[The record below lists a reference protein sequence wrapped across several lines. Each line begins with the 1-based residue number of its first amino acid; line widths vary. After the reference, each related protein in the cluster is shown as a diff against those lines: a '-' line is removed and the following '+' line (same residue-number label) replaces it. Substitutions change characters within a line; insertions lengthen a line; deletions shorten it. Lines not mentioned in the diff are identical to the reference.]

1 MNILTFDIE
10 EWYLEK
16 AYFGAKESRYA
27 EYDRL
32 LDELLKK
39 LDDAGLKATFFC
51 VGKLATDFPGVVR
64 KINDA
69 GHEVGCHSNTHQWLN
84 KMTYQEA
91 SEDTATA
98 IDALEQCIGKKV
110 LSYRAPAFSICS
122 SNKWAFEI
130 LAANGITRDASVF
143 PASRD
148 FGGFSEFS
156 TDEPATV
163 NYNGISIKEFPICT
177 TNILG
182 KDMAYSGGGYFRF
195 FPLSFVKKTMG
206 RSNYSMTYFHLGD
219 LLPVIS
225 GLMSKSEYE
234 NYFGEYGSLKTR
246 LIRYAKTNLG
256 VKSNK
261 RKLFKLLETTSFDNL
276 LTADEK
282 LDWSKCPVVNL

>member
-1 MNILTFDIE
+1 MNILTYDIE

-16 AYFGAKESRYA
+16 AYFGAKESRYV

-32 LDELLKK
+32 LDELLNK
-39 LDDAGLKATFFC
+39 LDDADLKATFFC
-51 VGKLATDFPGVVR
+51 VGRMATDFPSVVR
-64 KINDA
+64 KINAA

-84 KMTYQEA
+84 KMTYKEV
-91 SEDTATA
+91 SEDTTVA
-98 IDALEQCIGKKV
+98 IDSLEQCIGKKV

-130 LAANGITRDASVF
+130 LAANGIKRDASVF

-148 FGGFSEFS
+148 FGGFSEYS
-156 TDEPATV
+156 TDKPATI

-195 FPLSFVKKTMG
+195 FPLDYVKKTMDG
-206 RSNYSMTYFHLGD
+206 SNYSMTYFHLGD

-225 GLMSKSEYE
+225 GLMSKAEYE
-234 NYFGEYGSLKTR
+234 KYFGEAGSLKAR
-246 LIRYAKTNLG
+246 IIRYAKTNIG

-261 RKLFKLLETTSFDNL
+261 RKLFKLIETTSFVNL
-276 LTADEK
+276 ITADEK
-282 LDWSKCPVVNL
+282 LDWMSCPVVNL